1 MSAPVIHL
9 EEYYLEKVLIERIHW
24 KEDTAVD
31 TITIAYDHDYKVQR
45 NADNPNVF
53 ALTFIVRD
61 NPATKTPTPQAYKLD
76 LRIIGFFRFN
86 EGIEEKQ
93 MQYLIRY
100 NGCAI
105 LYGILRGML
114 ATMTGAFPEGAI
126 RMPTIMVDE
135 IVKKVEAQNAP
146 KAPKKKATKKAAKK
160 AVKKTTRS
168 AAKNK

>member
-9 EEYYLEKVLIERIHW
+9 EEYYLEKVLIERIHS
-24 KEDTAVD
+24 KEEAAADA
-31 TITIAYDHDYKVQR
+31 ITIAFDHDYEIKR
-45 NADNPNVF
+45 NDNDPREF
-53 ALTFIVRD
+53 SLTFIVRD
-61 NPATKTPTPQAYKLD
+61 NPAMKTPNPQAYKLD
-76 LRIIGFFRFN
+76 LRIIGFFRFD

-135 IVKKVEAQNAP
+135 IVKKVEAQNTP
-146 KAPKKKATKKAAKK
+146 KALKKKATKKAAKK

>member
-9 EEYYLEKVLIERIHW
+9 EDYYLEKVLIERTRP
-24 KEDTAVD
+24 KEEAASDAIA
-31 TITIAYDHDYKVQR
+31 ITFDHDYEIKR
-45 NADNPNVF
+45 NANDPREF
-53 ALTFIVRD
+53 SLTFIVRD
-61 NPATKTPTPQAYKLD
+61 NPAVKTANPQAYKLD
-76 LRIIGFFRFN
+76 LRIIGFFRFD

-135 IVKKVEAQNAP
+135 IVKKVEKNNVKP
-146 KAPKKKATKKAAKK
+146 TTKK
-160 AVKKTTRS
+160 AVKKK
-168 AAKNK
+168 AKNVSKKK